1 DGRDAAFESDARR
14 AGHRCIGGMLHLHN
28 VIACGGAVIAAG
40 DVKKRCPCACRKP
53 TVERVNKNAVGII
66 WIHRD
71 TLVVPVL
78 WIVAGIT
85 AGVSAHTVSERAA
98 LGAGHKTPGVTAI
111 VARPDP

>member
-1 DGRDAAFESDARR
+1 MHRRDGPHAQRDCLRR
-14 AGHRCIGGMLHLHN
+14 SRYSP
-28 VIACGGAVIAAG
+28 G

-111 VARPDP
+111 GARPDA